1 MLLHLRFL
9 NGGYGRKDEWKR
21 WKGVLTVLGIVIFA
35 AGIVLAFFTFMS
47 YAGGFLYGPFASALQ
62 SYHVGA
68 IASVFLIIAGGLI
81 LLFSVR

>member
-1 MLLHLRFL
+1 MLHQPRFF
-9 NGGYGRKDEWKR
+9 NGGYGRKDVWKR
-21 WKGVLTVLGIVIFA
+21 WKGVLTVLGMIIFA

-62 SYHVGA
+62 SYHAGA
-68 IASVFLIIAGGLI
+68 IASVFLIIVGGLI